1 MQLLLEILLHRF
13 SFLQNRYV
21 SFNFYEKWL
30 NFQKFISEAI
40 QFLSSTLSVN
50 SCCKPFYVIRQWFS
64 NRLYI
69 RVTQRT
75 LPKSRS
81 RSSRNM
87 ISDNTSQYGV
97 KDI

>member
-1 MQLLLEILLHRF
+1 MVKF
-13 SFLQNRYV
+13 S
-21 SFNFYEKWL
+21 
-30 NFQKFISEAI
+30 KFISEAI

-50 SCCKPFYVIRQWFS
+50 SCCKPFYVIRQWFL

-69 RVTQRT
+69 RVTQRI

-87 ISDNTSQYGV
+87 ISDNTGQYGV
-97 KDI
+97 RDI